1 MPPVVMVP
9 AGAPPSVPVIAPV
22 ADTLIDY
29 RRFAATRLERD
40 PFDYLVVPGFVPP
53 PVALAAAET
62 FPGPDLPGVLPAP
75 AASPNNAFGRLLTAL
90 RGEQLTG
97 AFAEKFGRALST
109 DRLMVTLR
117 ARTRPV
123 DGRIHNDSATK
134 VITALIY
141 LNGAWSDAGGRL
153 RLLRGPSD
161 IDDMIA
167 EVPPLAGTLIAFARS
182 DNSWHGHKPYEGAR
196 RAIMLNWM
204 TDAATARR
212 EWRRHALSAGVKRL
226 FGAG

>member
-1 MPPVVMVP
+1 MLPEATAQAIAPP
-9 AGAPPSVPVIAPV
+9 GAPL
-22 ADTLIDY
+22 ADGLIDY
-29 RRFAATRLERD
+29 RLFAAARLERD

-53 PVALAAAET
+53 PVAVAAAEA

-75 AASPNNAFGRLLTAL
+75 AVAPNNAFGRLLTAL
-90 RGEQLTG
+90 RSEALTG

-123 DGRIHNDSATK
+123 DGRIHTDSATK

-141 LNGAWSDAGGRL
+141 LNGAWSDVGGRL
-153 RLLRGPSD
+153 RLLRGPHD

-182 DNSWHGHKPYEGAR
+182 GNSWHGHKPFEGSR